1 MKGLESLEGG
11 FQIMT
16 KEFLLSVLHEI
27 EIAEDY
33 LLEALLR
40 LRESRTKLLKEIAEN
55 E

>member
-1 MKGLESLEGG
+1 
-11 FQIMT
+11 MT